1 MEHRKSPNAP
11 GKVSA
16 EKVDIGALQE
26 KLAVAVGAE
35 HVVPA
40 SADLSPHLEDE
51 RGLYVGRA
59 PFIVFP
65 GTAEEV
71 AETVRLCAEAGA
83 AMVPQGGNTS
93 LVGASIPMHGEVLIG
108 LKRLNR
114 VRALDPANF
123 TITVEAGVIL
133 QDLQRAAEEADRLF
147 PLSLGAEGSCMIG
160 GNLSTNAGGVQVLR
174 YGNTRDLVLGI
185 EAVLPDGRIW
195 NGLRGLRKDNTGYDL
210 KQLFIGGEGTL
221 GIITAAV
228 LKLFPRPR
236 EVVTA
241 FAAVTS
247 VAAAVELLGRIR
259 TASGDAVCSFELIP
273 RRGLAFA
280 LEHVSGVRDP
290 LAAPHDWYVLIEL
303 HGGQAEG
310 GLSGSLEAALAE
322 AYEAGLVADAALAA
336 NAGQAGDFWRIREA
350 IVEAQKKEGGSIKH
364 DVSVPVSRI
373 PEFIERGSALVA
385 EMVPGIRPVPFGHL
399 GDGNIHFNL
408 SQPEGAEREAFLARW
423 DEVNHAVHDLV
434 AELGGSISAEH
445 GIGQLKIAE
454 NARFKPPV
462 ELEMMRAVKKALD
475 PQGLMNPG
483 KLLG

>member
-1 MEHRKSPNAP
+1 MEQRSPIETPQLDSLRDRIAQ
-11 GKVSA
+11 A
-16 EKVDIGALQE
+16 IGAR
-26 KLAVAVGAE
+26 

-40 SADLSPHLEDE
+40 GDENLTAHLEDA
-51 RGLYVGRA
+51 RGLYSGTA
-59 PFIVFP
+59 PFIAFP
-65 GTAEEV
+65 GTTEEV
-71 AETVRLCAEAGA
+71 AETVRLCAEAGVP
-83 AMVPQGGNTS
+83 MVPQGGNTS
-93 LVGASIPMHGEVLIG
+93 LVGASVPTGGGEVLIG

-114 VRALDPANF
+114 IRELDPANF
-123 TITVEAGVIL
+123 TMTAEAGVIL
-133 QDLQRAAEEADRLF
+133 QDAQNAAADADRLF

-185 EAVLPDGRIW
+185 EAVLPDGRVW

-221 GIITAAV
+221 GIVTAAV
-228 LKLFPRPR
+228 LKLFPKPR

-241 FAAVTS
+241 FVAVTG

-259 TASGDAVCSFELIP
+259 SATGDAVSSFELVP

-280 LEHVSGVRDP
+280 LQHIEGVRDP
-290 LAAPHDWYVLIEL
+290 LAEPQDWYVLIEL
-303 HGGQAEG
+303 HGGKAGG
-310 GLSGSLEAALAE
+310 GLTDSLEAALAE
-322 AYEAGLVADAALAA
+322 AYEAGLVVDAALAA

-373 PEFIERGSALVA
+373 PEFIERGCALVE
-385 EMVPGIRPVPFGHL
+385 EMVPGIRPVPFGHI

-408 SQPEGAEREAFLARW
+408 SQPEGADPEAFLARW
-423 DEVNHAVHDLV
+423 DEVNHRVHDLV
-434 AELGGSISAEH
+434 VSLGGSISAEH
-445 GIGQLKIAE
+445 GIGQLKLAE

-462 ELEMMRAVKKALD
+462 ELEMMRAIKAALD
-475 PQGLMNPG
+475 PKGLMNPG
-483 KLLG
+483 KVLG

>member
-1 MEHRKSPNAP
+1 MEHRTPPKASS
-11 GKVSA
+11 K
-16 EKVDIGALQE
+16 DIDIDALQE
-26 KLAVAVGAE
+26 RLAAVVGAE
-35 HVVPA
+35 HIVPA
-40 SADLSPHLEDE
+40 GSELSPHLADE
-51 RGLYVGRA
+51 RGLYVGEA

-65 GTAEEV
+65 GSTEEV
-71 AETVRLCAEAGA
+71 AEVVRLCAEAGA

-93 LVGASIPMHGEVLIG
+93 LVGASIPMDGEVLIG

-114 VRALDPANF
+114 VRDLDRANF
-123 TITVEAGVIL
+123 TVTAEAGVIL
-133 QDLQRAAEEADRLF
+133 QDLQRAADEADRLF

-210 KQLFIGGEGTL
+210 KHLFIGGEGTL
-221 GIITAAV
+221 GIVTAAV
-228 LKLFPRPR
+228 LKLFPKPR

-241 FAAVTS
+241 FAAITGVE
-247 VAAAVELLGRIR
+247 AAVELLGRVR
-259 TASGDAVCSFELIP
+259 TASGDAVSSFELIP
-273 RRGLAFA
+273 RRGLDFS
-280 LEHVSGVRDP
+280 LQHVAGVRDP
-290 LAAPHDWYVLIEL
+290 LAEPHDWYVLIEL

-310 GLSGSLEAALAE
+310 GLADALEACLAE
-322 AYEAGLVADAALAA
+322 AYEAGLVADATLAA
-336 NAGQAGDFWRIREA
+336 NAGQGQDFWRIREA

-373 PEFIERGSALVA
+373 PEFIARGTELV
-385 EMVPGIRPVPFGHL
+385 EKMVPGIRPVPFGHI

-408 SQPEGAEREAFLARW
+408 SQPEGADREAFLARW
-423 DEVNHAVHDLV
+423 GEVNAAVHDLV
-434 AELGGSISAEH
+434 VELGGSISAEH

-483 KLLG
+483 KVLG

>member
-1 MEHRKSPNAP
+1 MEHRTPPKT
-11 GKVSA
+11 GTRD
-16 EKVDIGALQE
+16 VDLEALQE
-26 KLAVAVGAE
+26 KLAAAVGARNI
-35 HVVPA
+35 VPA
-40 SADLSPHLEDE
+40 SEELSPHLADE
-51 RGLYVGRA
+51 RGLYLGKA
-59 PFIVFP
+59 PFMVLP
-65 GTAEEV
+65 GSTEEV
-71 AETVRLCAEAGA
+71 AEVVRLCAEAGA
-83 AMVPQGGNTS
+83 PMVPQGGNTS
-93 LVGASIPMHGEVLIG
+93 LVGASIPMDGEVLIG
-108 LKRLNR
+108 LKRLNKLR
-114 VRALDPANF
+114 ELDAANF
-123 TITVEAGVIL
+123 TITAEAGVIL
-133 QDLQRAAEEADRLF
+133 QDLQQAAEAADRLF

-210 KQLFIGGEGTL
+210 KHLFIGGEGTL
-221 GIITAAV
+221 GIVTAAV

-247 VAAAVELLGRIR
+247 VEAAVELLGRVR
-259 TASGDAVCSFELIP
+259 TASGDAVSSFELVP
-273 RRGLAFA
+273 RRGLGFA
-280 LEHVSGVRDP
+280 LEHIAGVRDP
-290 LAAPHDWYVLIEL
+290 LSEPHDWYVLMEL

-310 GLSGSLEAALAE
+310 GLGGSLEACLAE

-336 NAGQAGDFWRIREA
+336 NAGQAQDFWRIREA

-373 PEFIERGSALVA
+373 PEFIARGMELV
-385 EMVPGIRPVPFGHL
+385 EGMIPGIRPVPFGHI

-408 SQPEGAEREAFLARW
+408 SQPLGAEREPFLARW
-423 DEVNHAVHDLV
+423 GEVNAAVHDLV
-434 AELGGSISAEH
+434 VSLGGSISAEH
-445 GIGQLKIAE
+445 GIGQLKVAE

-462 ELEMMRAVKKALD
+462 ELEMMRSVKQALD

-483 KLLG
+483 KVLG